1 MTATPL
7 LRDAAV
13 SVRYSLRGSGP
24 LSRRRSFRLPSSTRA
39 ASKRRDQNVPADREY
54 YRVPARVLPTHA
66 APSCATPAVCSA
78 QGQDGVRAAAGTA
91 RIPLACNIQHTKPM
105 QQATSPVHHPPPIY
119 GFTIKNVDDAP
130 VGLPVGRRS
139 FPHMSLP
146 ATLRT
151 PVAPWGGV
159 DGCMR
164 QPSRAAIGRSCVHGV
179 VSTACVRSHAQAN
192 CVGSAAGRAGE
203 LSRVRTGCDG
213 RSYEL
218 AHTPPL
224 LTTDC
229 PWLGLRR

>member
-1 MTATPL
+1 MSPLTASTTEYPREFSRRI
-7 LRDAAV
+7 LRPRAPRRLFAPRKGRTA
-13 SVRYSLRGSGP
+13 SAPPPALRGFRWRATSSITNACSK
-24 LSRRRSFRLPSSTRA
+24 LS
-39 ASKRRDQNVPADREY
+39 
-54 YRVPARVLPTHA
+54 
-66 APSCATPAVCSA
+66 
-78 QGQDGVRAAAGTA
+78 
-91 RIPLACNIQHTKPM
+91 
-105 QQATSPVHHPPPIY
+105 TSPVHHPPPIY

-130 VGLPVGRRS
+130 VGLPVRRRS

-146 ATLRT
+146 ATLRI

-159 DGCMR
+159 DDCMR

-192 CVGSAAGRAGE
+192 CVGSAAGRAGKS
-203 LSRVRTGCDG
+203 SRVRTGCDG

-218 AHTPPL
+218 AHPPPL